1 MAFSPFARFRNFTT
15 DNLKA
20 LLEVYPDLS
29 EKSTWKEV
37 GDSIGP
43 GYKKTSYQQAC
54 QLGLEDRSDKRFKMH
69 TYLYTFD
76 DDYLEKYMRFW
87 IKTYYAP
94 NPYVNSDDE
103 SVILFSELAKEILS
117 SEGLKVDFYDF
128 FNRRIGGKS
137 DDILLNAIKSYGDPI
152 KYKKEG
158 EIHYFYID
166 TSEKDELNSLIN
178 KIETEYPI
186 IDCKSKK
193 DFFERYSFDNFC
205 KFYGINT
212 EFEETDDSEE
222 NLKERFIEWLS
233 KQFKSDGNPYN
244 KNTIDAYIYAME
256 RAYKQFD
263 KFLDCNSPFE
273 IQDSESANK
282 YMTYLFSADG
292 YAEFSEKMGN
302 RACEGGWSKYHDFLT
317 ENEKEPIDMIYNTKI
332 KTDKPR
338 NRIFFGA
345 PGTGKSYTM
354 NMERKELLGED
365 NETDYERVTFH
376 PDYSYANFVGTYKPV
391 PKGNAITY
399 EYVPGPFMRVYV
411 QAIKNGRTTD
421 VKPFLLIIEEINR
434 ANVAAVFGDIFQL
447 LDRDENEVSE
457 YPIQVSEDTK
467 AYLARELGG
476 KPADYSSIRIPNNMF
491 IWATMNS
498 ADQGVFPMDTAFK
511 RRWDFNYIGIN
522 NNQDKIDD
530 KIVSLEVQSL
540 GDANELQTFKWNDL
554 RKAINEMLGNLKVN
568 EDKMLGTFFISNKVL
583 GSGKVID
590 AEKFKEVFKSKVIMY
605 LFEDAAR
612 QRRDEVFEGSKTD
625 NKALK
630 YSEICDDFDRRGV
643 EIFNDQIVSAIKF
656 LKNDSQEG
664 E

>member
-54 QLGLEDRSDKRFKMH
+54 QLGLEDRSDKSFKMH

-76 DDYLEKYMRFW
+76 DDYLDKYMRFW

-103 SVILFSELAKEILS
+103 SLILFSELAKEILS

-152 KYKKEG
+152 KYIKEG
-158 EIHYFYID
+158 EFHYFYVD
-166 TSEKDELNSLIN
+166 ENEKDQLNDLVNI
-178 KIETEYPI
+178 IENEYPI
-186 IDCKSKK
+186 IDSKSKK
-193 DFFERYSFDNFC
+193 EFFERYSFDNFC

-212 EFEETDDSEE
+212 EVKAIDNSDEKQ
-222 NLKERFIEWLS
+222 KERFIEWLS
-233 KQFKSDGNPYN
+233 KQCKSDGTPYN

-256 RAYKQFD
+256 RAYGEFD
-263 KFLDCNSPFE
+263 KFRDCNSPFE
-273 IQDSESANK
+273 IRDSESVNE
-282 YMTYLFSADG
+282 YMTYLFTADG
-292 YAEFSEKMGN
+292 YAEFREKMGN
-302 RACEGGWSKYHDFLT
+302 RACEGGWSKYKEFLI
-317 ENEKEPIDMIYNTKI
+317 EEEKEPINMIYNTKI
-332 KTDKPR
+332 KSDKPR

-354 NMERKELLGED
+354 NKERKELLGDD

-376 PDYSYANFVGTYKPV
+376 PDYSYANFVGSYKPV

-411 QAIKNGRTTD
+411 NAIRNGMTD
-421 VKPFLLIIEEINR
+421 SPKPYLLIIEEINR

-447 LDRDENEVSE
+447 LDRDDNEVSE
-457 YPIQVSEDTK
+457 YPIQISEDAK
-467 AYLARELGG
+467 QYLSKELGG
-476 KPADYSSIRIPNNMF
+476 KPEDFSSIRIPNNMF

-511 RRWDFNYIGIN
+511 RRWNFTYIGIN
-522 NNQDKIDD
+522 HNQDKIKD
-530 KIVSLEVQSL
+530 KTVSLEVKVM
-540 GDANELQTFKWNDL
+540 GDTKEIQKFRWNDL
-554 RKAINEMLGNLKVN
+554 RIAINDMLASLKVN
-568 EDKMLGTFFISNKVL
+568 EDKMLGTFFLSNKVL
-583 GSGKVID
+583 GESDEID
-590 AEKFKEVFKSKVIMY
+590 PNVFKEVFKSKVIMY

-612 QRRDEVFEGSKTD
+612 QRRDEVFEGAKAG
-625 NKALK
+625 NKALR
-630 YSEICDDFDRRGV
+630 YSEICDDFDKRGV
-643 EIFNDQIVSAIKF
+643 EIFNDSIIKSIDF
-656 LKNDSQEG
+656 IG
-664 E
+664 